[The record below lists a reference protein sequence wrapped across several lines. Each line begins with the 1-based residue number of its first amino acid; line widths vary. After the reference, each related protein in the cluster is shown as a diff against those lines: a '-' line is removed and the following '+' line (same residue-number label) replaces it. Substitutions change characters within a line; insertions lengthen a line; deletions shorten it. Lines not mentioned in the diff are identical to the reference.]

1 MIVGGFGVCRI
12 DEEDLDMPSKILP
25 VYCRAIDE
33 GVIPG
38 ISKIIVSKEP
48 LQDVPA
54 FPPGHSTFV
63 AL

>member
-1 MIVGGFGVCRI
+1 MSS
-12 DEEDLDMPSKILP
+12 EILR
-25 VYCRAIDE
+25 VYGRAVDD

-38 ISKIIVSKEP
+38 INEIMVSKEP

-54 FPPGHSTFV
+54 FPPGHSTFI